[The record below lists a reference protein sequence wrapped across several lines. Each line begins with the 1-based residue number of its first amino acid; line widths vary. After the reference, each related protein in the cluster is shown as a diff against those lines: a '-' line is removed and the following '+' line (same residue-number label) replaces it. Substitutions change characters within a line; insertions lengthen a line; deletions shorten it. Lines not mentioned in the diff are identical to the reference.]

1 MEAPLSVRS
10 TLSRGSVFTLSL
22 PVGQAPRTAPSL
34 LPRKGPIDITLT
46 GRLVVIVEDEPAVR
60 EGLAVLLAG
69 WGATLAAFGSVAEV
83 DRWAQANDPA
93 SMQPA
98 LAIVD
103 YRLEEGRTGIDALVA
118 LRRRFGAALP
128 VIVVT
133 GSTTSGHEA
142 EAQAHDFHLLIKP
155 VLPNKL
161 RAMISFKLGV
171 RPSTSSRPPSA
182 DRTSQEG

>member
-1 MEAPLSVRS
+1 
-10 TLSRGSVFTLSL
+10 
-22 PVGQAPRTAPSL
+22 
-34 LPRKGPIDITLT
+34 
-46 GRLVVIVEDEPAVR
+46 
-60 EGLAVLLAG
+60 
-69 WGATLAAFGSVAEV
+69 
-83 DRWAQANDPA
+83 
-93 SMQPA
+93 MQPA

-155 VLPNKL
+155 VLPNRL